1 MDLVDK
7 ITQDVAE
14 QELIESS
21 ELNVLQDV
29 LSSAIEVT
37 HNNSIMLTSER
48 WLAVGVHLLAVIRRV
63 RNNENLPPIDQ
74 TILQQVC
81 PDMLKLSRQVLDK
94 LIVGVENDDTE
105 VLLLAVHF
113 EAAKVSESSK

>member
-1 MDLVDK
+1 MDLVYK

-14 QELIESS
+14 QELIEPS